1 MPRRYQKP
9 RPERLS
15 PHERT
20 AIAYAT
26 LDVRLP
32 LSTDATKSSP
42 SPVELNQSAPRC
54 GMKKE
59 DCYSGAL
66 AARAAC
72 GGSSIDVSFL
82 LILVAVTADWF
93 RLVDISN
100 CGKTEKPAKCRLP
113 DKK

>member
-9 RPERLS
+9 RPETLS

-42 SPVELNQSAPRC
+42 SPIELNRFILYSAPTI
-54 GMKKE
+54 
-59 DCYSGAL
+59 
-66 AARAAC
+66 
-72 GGSSIDVSFL
+72 GSSLYEQGRL
-82 LILVAVTADWF
+82 LQRSSCSSCCLRRKLNRRVFPINFVAVTADWF
-93 RLVDISN
+93 RLVS
-100 CGKTEKPAKCRLP
+100 TF
-113 DKK
+113 